1 MAHMFARRVP
11 VAMSIAGFDQKWTNF
26 PDYIIGI
33 TKEIWEGRAIGS
45 LYHYYAPDI
54 IVRMPS
60 GISVGNQAVITGTM
74 ATLSEFPDRAL
85 LADDVV
91 WSGSAEAGFLSS
103 HRISCTA
110 THLNGGAF
118 GQATDRKIQFRAIAD
133 CHARNNVIDDEW
145 LARDQGAICLQLG
158 IGPEEYARAVIEREG
173 GPTVALRPFTPE
185 QNLPGPYHGCG
196 NDNAWGA
203 CYAEILKA
211 IMSSDFDVITRDYD
225 RACRL
230 YYPDGIEDR
239 SINAAEN
246 FWLGLRA
253 SFPTAKFRID
263 HQIGNEDAMLGPR
276 AAIRWSLWGKHEG
289 WGYFGAPSGAD
300 IYVMGFS
307 HADFGPWG
315 LRSETVVFDTVA
327 IWKQILLH
335 KG

>member
-1 MAHMFARRVP
+1 M
-11 VAMSIAGFDQKWTNF
+11 IGFDPKWPTF

-33 TKEIWEGRAIGS
+33 TKEIWEERGIAS
-45 LYHYYAPDI
+45 LREYYAGDI

-60 GISVGNQAVITGTM
+60 GISVGNQAVIAGTM
-74 ATLSEFPDRAL
+74 ATLAEFPDREL

-91 WSGSAEAGFLSS
+91 WSGSPEAGMLSS

-110 THLNGGAF
+110 THAHGGVF
-118 GQATDRKIQFRAIAD
+118 GRATGRKIAFRAIAD

-158 IGPEEYARAVIEREG
+158 SEPEAFARALIDREG
-173 GPTVALRPFTPE
+173 GPEKAAKPFTPE
-185 QNLPGPYHGCG
+185 QDQTGPYQGRG
-196 NDNAWGA
+196 NDNHWGGR
-203 CYAEILKA
+203 YADILKA
-211 IMSSDFDVITRDYD
+211 IMATDFTAVAREYD

-230 YYPDGIEDR
+230 AYPDGVEAR
-239 SINAAEN
+239 SIGPAEE

-253 SFPTAKFRID
+253 AFPSADFTID

-276 AAIRWSLWGKHEG
+276 AAVRWSLRGRHEG
-289 WGYFGAPSGAD
+289 WGRFGPPSGAD
-300 IYVMGFS
+300 VYVMGFS

>member
-1 MAHMFARRVP
+1 
-11 VAMSIAGFDQKWTNF
+11 MSLAGFDPKWATF

-45 LYHYYAPDI
+45 LHQYYAPNI

-60 GISVGNQAVITGTM
+60 GISVGNSAVIAGTM
-74 ATLSEFPDRAL
+74 ATLSEFPDREL

-91 WSGSAEAGFLSS
+91 WSGSAETGMLSS

-110 THLNGGAF
+110 THLNKGSF
-118 GQATDRKIQFRAIAD
+118 GHATGQKIRFRAIAE
-133 CHARNNVIDDEW
+133 CHASNNVIDDEW
-145 LARDQGAICLQLG
+145 LARDQGGICLQLG
-158 IGPEEYARAVIEREG
+158 IRPEEFARTLIEREG
-173 GPTVALRPFTPE
+173 GPEKASRPFTPE
-185 QNLPGPYHGCG
+185 QNQQGPYQGCG
-196 NDNAWGA
+196 NDDIWGSR
-203 CYAEILKA
+203 YADILKSLMA
-211 IMSSDFDVITRDYD
+211 ADFDVIARDYD

-230 YYPDGIEDR
+230 YYPDGVDER
-239 SINAAEN
+239 SFKAAEN
-246 FWLGLRA
+246 FWLGLRV
-253 SFPTAKFRID
+253 SFPTAEFKID

-276 AAIRWSLWGKHEG
+276 AAIRWSLRGKHDG
-289 WGYFGAPSGAD
+289 WGYFGSPSGAD
-300 IYVMGFS
+300 VYVMGFS